1 MLIVFFFQAEDGI
14 RDVAVTGVQTCA
26 LPISNRL
33 TPANQATL
41 SEARVLLVPS
51 QWASTPPPANT
62 LVSPRRTS
70 TCCACRPTES
80 MIILQGR
87 PAAVSAGDAGGGT
100 RGTRSAG
107 ATIGSGGGNC

>member
-1 MLIVFFFQAEDGI
+1 MCTGFFW
-14 RDVAVTGVQTCA
+14 
-26 LPISNRL
+26 PSMSNRL

-80 MIILQGR
+80 MIIL
-87 PAAVSAGDAGGGT
+87 
-100 RGTRSAG
+100 RSEEHTSELQSLTNLVCRLLLEKKNIEITKRLTYHYGEVAF
-107 ATIGSGGGNC
+107 SSNDL

>member
-1 MLIVFFFQAEDGI
+1 MCTGFFW
-14 RDVAVTGVQTCA
+14 
-26 LPISNRL
+26 PSMSNRL

-51 QWASTPPPANT
+51 QCASTPPPANT

-70 TCCACRPTES
+70 TCRACRPTES

-87 PAAVSAGDAGGGT
+87 PALQDDSSAGHTSELQSLTYLGC
-100 RGTRSAG
+100 RFLLEKKKLRSH
-107 ATIGSGGGNC
+107 

>member
-1 MLIVFFFQAEDGI
+1 MCTGFFW
-14 RDVAVTGVQTCA
+14 
-26 LPISNRL
+26 PSMSNRL

-87 PAAVSAGDAGGGT
+87 PAAVV
-100 RGTRSAG
+100 RSEEH
-107 ATIGSGGGNC
+107 TSELQSRLHLVCRLLLEKKKKKNI

>member
-1 MLIVFFFQAEDGI
+1 M
-14 RDVAVTGVQTCA
+14 
-26 LPISNRL
+26 SNRL

-87 PAAVSAGDAGGGT
+87 PAAVSAGDAG
-100 RGTRSAG
+100 
-107 ATIGSGGGNC
+107 C